1 MRAAGLVVACFVMG
15 SGGQQAWSA
24 EPDVL
29 EDYTLHFCSTT
40 CWDHFNADPAAGLA
54 GLIASVPPASK
65 K

>member
-1 MRAAGLVVACFVMG
+1 MG
-15 SGGQQAWSA
+15 GKA
-24 EPDVL
+24 EYSLAL